1 MFLFL
6 IAPVG
11 VISMLVSGLE
21 QDESP
26 ETLRNVSDNELRMQ
40 VNLEDARDHSR
51 RRRRQPRHEP
61 VLLGDEGFCSSSH

>member
-26 ETLRNVSDNELRMQ
+26 ETLRNV
-40 VNLEDARDHSR
+40 
-51 RRRRQPRHEP
+51 
-61 VLLGDEGFCSSSH
+61 